1 MENISKKIASAIG
14 ALKRVRQFIDTN
26 TALKIYG
33 ALIQPYF
40 DYCSS
45 VWDGL
50 NITLDNK
57 LHKLQ
62 NRAARVI
69 TESRYDARASDLFSK
84 LGWDNLSIRR
94 KKHKA
99 TLMFKTINELTPPY
113 LHDLFKSRSTGYNL
127 RNSEHTL
134 YVPKPRTNYG
144 KRSFSYSGAMLWNE
158 LPQSVRAVRSLS
170 QFKREIDAFFST

>member
-1 MENISKKIASAIG
+1 MTERQLRESAKRNPYIGLQIDEHRTWARHVENISKKMPASAIG

-50 NITLDNK
+50 NITLNDK
-57 LHKLQ
+57 LQKLQ

-69 TESRYDARASDLFSK
+69 TKSRYDASSSDFFSK
-84 LGWDNLSIRR
+84 LGCDNI
-94 KKHKA
+94 
-99 TLMFKTINELTPPY
+99 F
-113 LHDLFKSRSTGYNL
+113 
-127 RNSEHTL
+127 
-134 YVPKPRTNYG
+134 
-144 KRSFSYSGAMLWNE
+144 
-158 LPQSVRAVRSLS
+158 
-170 QFKREIDAFFST
+170 